1 VKDKI
6 WYSTSV
12 HYQKILQYL
21 LGSYNPDGTQVPDD
35 NDLANWSTKVSWQM
49 TQASQLSWYY
59 DLQHKVN
66 GHRAS
71 TTQFVESGATQRN
84 VKRPQVNQ
92 LKWTSP
98 ISSKFVMDASTSI
111 FRVSDDFHPP
121 SEAKDGD
128 IAGLDQLTNTLL
140 KVLPTYTVSDM
151 RRVVGTVS
159 ASYFTTA
166 HDIKVGI
173 QVNHG
178 SLSPLGFST
187 SNMRAVYRN
196 GVPDSVNTYNTPT
209 YSDQK
214 DREMAY
220 YVQDRWRP
228 MRRLTMNL
236 GLRAE
241 TNYGWMT
248 AACQA
253 QTPFVNAQCYPAL
266 KGFPDWK
273 TVNPRFSAI
282 YDIGGNGK
290 TALKFAANRYITPVG
305 KSIVERVN
313 PIAIVSD
320 TRAWTV
326 CAAGQT
332 SGCDLNRDLLPQIN
346 ELGPS
351 SGYPFGVLN
360 RYAPNTKWPWSRELT
375 AEVQRQL
382 PKNIVVTAGYTH
394 REKKGQIGS
403 RNMLVP
409 DATYI
414 PITVTEVNSGRS
426 VTVYNQS
433 PALRGLQD
441 FLWNNESAL
450 DSTFDGA
457 DVTMDKRLSNGWL
470 LTGGVS
476 VGKNTGDIYGTNDLN
491 NPNNTFRRGIQG
503 NDVPFSLRLSG
514 LYELPWRVSA
524 SATYQHQSGFPEI
537 TSVSVGNNTVA
548 LTQGT
553 TTITVEP
560 RGTTRLPDLNQFDM
574 SFRRA
579 IRSRGRT
586 FQPRIDFY
594 NLFNSATITSRVNT
608 LGSSYLV
615 PNSIQRGRIIKVG
628 VNVDY

>member
-1 VKDKI
+1 MD
-6 WYSTSV
+6 SV
-12 HYQKILQYL
+12 
-21 LGSYNPDGTQVPDD
+21 
-35 NDLANWSTKVSWQM
+35 
-49 TQASQLSWYY
+49 
-59 DLQHKVN
+59 
-66 GHRAS
+66 
-71 TTQFVESGATQRN
+71 
-84 VKRPQVNQ
+84 
-92 LKWTSP
+92 
-98 ISSKFVMDASTSI
+98 
-111 FRVSDDFHPP
+111 
-121 SEAKDGD
+121 
-128 IAGLDQLTNTLL
+128 TNTLL
-140 KVLPTYTVSDM
+140 RAPPTYTVSDM

-166 HDIKVGI
+166 HDIKVGV

-214 DREMAY
+214 DREVAY
-220 YVQDRWRP
+220 YIQDKWRP

-236 GLRAE
+236 GLRTE

-253 QTPFVNAQCYPAL
+253 QTPFVNGQCYQPL
-266 KGFPDWK
+266 KGYPDW
-273 TVNPRFSAI
+273 TAVNPRFSAI
-282 YDIGGNGK
+282 YDLAGNGK

-313 PIAIVSD
+313 PISIVSD
-320 TRAWTV
+320 TRYWTA

-332 SGCDLNRDLLPQIN
+332 SACDLNGDLLPQIN

-351 SGYPFGVLN
+351 NGYPFGVLN
-360 RYAPNTKWPWSRELT
+360 RYAPDTKWPWSREIT

-382 PKNIVVTAGYTH
+382 PMNIVVTAGYTH
-394 REKKGQIGS
+394 REKLGQIGS
-403 RNMLVP
+403 RNVLVP
-409 DATYI
+409 ASSYI
-414 PITVTEVNSGRS
+414 PLTVTEVNSGRT
-426 VTVYNQS
+426 VTIYNQA
-433 PALRGLQD
+433 PALRGLND
-441 FLWNNESAL
+441 ILWNNESAL
-450 DSTFDGA
+450 DSTYDGT
-457 DVTMDKRLSNGWL
+457 DITVDKRLSNGWL

-476 VGKNTGDIYGTNDLN
+476 VGKNTGDIYGTDDLN
-491 NPNNTFRRGIQG
+491 NPNKTFRRGIQG

-514 LYELPWRVSA
+514 LYELPWHVSA
-524 SATYQHQSGFPEI
+524 SATYQRQSGFPEI

-553 TTITVEP
+553 TLLTVDP
-560 RGTTRLPDLNQFDM
+560 RATTRLPDLNQFDM

-579 IRSRGRT
+579 IRAAGKT

-615 PNSIQRGRIIKVG
+615 PNSIQRGRIIKLG